1 MQTEIIIAIVA
12 VVGSIVA
19 GILTW
24 ILGLR
29 RERAAVTLNRY
40 EALQASFETIDDYLR
55 VLRREFDE
63 EVKLRQQLQKDLAHE
78 RLARRKAENRIE
90 HLSQRLDRADKLVRS
105 LETDLEQERVA
116 RQSAETK
123 LDGLTNRLEKLTQEN
138 ESLREHLDSLSQS

>member
-90 HLSQRLDRADKLVRS
+90 HLSQRLDSADKLVRS
-105 LETDLEQERVA
+105 LKTDLEQERVA